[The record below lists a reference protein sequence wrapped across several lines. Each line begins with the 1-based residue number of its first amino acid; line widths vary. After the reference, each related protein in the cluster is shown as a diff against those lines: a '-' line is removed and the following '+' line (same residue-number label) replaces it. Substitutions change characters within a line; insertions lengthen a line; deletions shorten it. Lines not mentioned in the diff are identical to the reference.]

1 LLDAWQVPR
10 NGHAREARV
19 RREWRNLDL
28 VVEHPGRS
36 PLVIENKVFSLPD
49 TVQLNAYAA
58 GKLHGL
64 DHPVL
69 VLLSLVAPGW
79 PDGSWTT
86 PNGLIWRYRSYE
98 ELCAGLRPCLP
109 DLRRTDGF
117 GADVFERWLDLI
129 DKLVRLVAE
138 VGSPAGAEPLLL
150 PEEAVAILKSA
161 RLDATV
167 QMMRCLHVSSLV
179 RAELVREI
187 AHDGVIVRTAM
198 SRGQGI
204 VEMFTA
210 ETTPCFGWQIQ
221 EGQFRLVYLTGPG
234 AGHGPGQ
241 TRRAARE
248 QEARAYGDHFCFD
261 QARTL
266 PGDTGPERPVTAPNA
281 PLAFNGFAPDFV
293 YRSIRA
299 PDLTVEQVVR
309 LGVAP
314 GVDVACRHVGQG
326 MRTRLSTRLT
336 PAPPL
341 SAFALGQS
349 LILAG

>member
-1 LLDAWQVPR
+1 LDDLFARLATLVESLTDDVVFAMSRGSRELFHSDTLAWYLDRCPVVGEALLVAWQVPR
-10 NGHAREARV
+10 TGHACEAPV

-36 PLVIENKVFSLPD
+36 PPVIENKVFSLPD

-86 PNGLIWRYRSYE
+86 PNGLTWRYGSYE

-150 PEEAVAILKSA
+150 PEEAVATFKSA

-167 QMMRCLHVSSLV
+167 QKMRCLHVSPRPG
-179 RAELVREI
+179 RA
-187 AHDGVIVRTAM
+187 
-198 SRGQGI
+198 
-204 VEMFTA
+204 
-210 ETTPCFGWQIQ
+210 
-221 EGQFRLVYLTGPG
+221 G
-234 AGHGPGQ
+234 AGDRTGRGHRADGDEPGPGQ
-241 TRRAARE
+241 R
-248 QEARAYGDHFCFD
+248 GDVHRGD
-261 QARTL
+261 DPVLRPA
-266 PGDTGPERPVTAPNA
+266 DTGRSVPAGLPDRPGSWARPR
-281 PLAFNGFAPDFV
+281 PDAAGCH
-293 YRSIRA
+293 YQGR
-299 PDLTVEQVVR
+299 PHP
-309 LGVAP
+309 GVATLKRLIDRP
-314 GVDVACRHVGQG
+314 GAP
-326 MRTRLSTRLT
+326 T
-336 PAPPL
+336 PIT
-341 SAFALGQS
+341 G
-349 LILAG
+349 